1 MHWFL
6 FRQMAPL
13 LIYKLNWMWTNNVQ
27 LVEIRE
33 LQIVVHG
40 KHSQQQTLPLM
51 WSTAFKKETIRRW
64 WWYNLLI
71 KIEKE
76 KKMPMRERRGRHVIS
91 HCLDL
96 IPLLPTQRR
105 GPWGSQGWVSESRP
119 RVLGRGRPWPADSW
133 ALLALHWVARPSI
146 SFTLAPNLPS
156 PRCGMTSDLAA
167 FSVMAKQSKKSD
179 HNTLG

>member
-1 MHWFL
+1 
-6 FRQMAPL
+6 MAPL

-76 KKMPMRERRGRHVIS
+76 KKKMPMRERRGRHVIS

-105 GPWGSQGWVSESRP
+105 GPWGRPGMSFWVPAPGAGQRQAMTGWLVGTAGTS
-119 RVLGRGRPWPADSW
+119 LGGQT
-133 ALLALHWVARPSI
+133 LH
-146 SFTLAPNLPS
+146 FLYFGT
-156 PRCGMTSDLAA
+156 
-167 FSVMAKQSKKSD
+167 
-179 HNTLG
+179 